1 MGRKNARGWNLTT
14 RRILEFWR
22 RIRDRFETK
31 ILEIKSPDKFKVKRL
46 VCQEKLIFQ
55 MIFDLIYRFN
65 SRFFSPGLN
74 FVNLVFRQFRT
85 SWLIP
90 PLFKSSLNI
99 SNRKY
104 K

>member
-1 MGRKNARGWNLTT
+1 
-14 RRILEFWR
+14 
-22 RIRDRFETK
+22 
-31 ILEIKSPDKFKVKRL
+31 
-46 VCQEKLIFQ
+46 
-55 MIFDLIYRFN
+55 MIFDLIYRFDLIPD
-65 SRFFSPGLN
+65 FFPPGLN